1 METAR
6 DGGWKQGLLPE
17 GTRIGPWRVVRW
29 HGQGAH
35 GVLYQA
41 VQVRSPWPSPVALKL
56 ALAPE
61 DPRFAREVTLLTR
74 LHHPCIPRLLGHG
87 HWRHPAGTRHP
98 FIALEWVEGPSLYD
112 WARERNPSSRQVLLL
127 LAQLARALQAIHSAH
142 AVHRDV
148 KGGNILVRASDD
160 RPVLTDFGSGDY
172 QGSERLTWRS
182 MPPLTRAYRS
192 PEASRFAF
200 RFIHEPESHY
210 VARPSDDVFSLG
222 VTAYRLLTGLYPP
235 TQLHSVEAP
244 AWSPE
249 DAGPWSLRSL
259 NPRMA
264 PALGALVLR
273 MLSPQPEARG
283 TAQELAEALEFAAAR
298 AGTEADLPLFA
309 PSLLPRERPP
319 PSNLAPSWARV
330 PKSLLRL
337 TSLAVGLFLLLWLGQ
352 TVFQRADVSLL
363 RRQAPAEAGTS
374 EAGNV
379 AVGDGS
385 LTAPG
390 ASQQALSAS
399 GGIALELPSKP
410 LPGQHKPDAN
420 NRCPRKGQTAIHGG
434 CWVQLAMDA
443 ETCAANGADGYVY
456 KGRCYAPAFPPRRQ
470 PTSTQTPNARP

>member
-1 METAR
+1 METTR
-6 DGGWKQGLLPE
+6 DGGWKQGCLAE

-74 LHHPCIPRLLGHG
+74 LRHPCLPRLLGHG
-87 HWRHPAGTRHP
+87 HWRHPAGTHHP
-98 FIALEWVEGPSLYD
+98 FIALEWVEGTSLYD

-127 LAQLARALQAIHSAH
+127 FAQLTRALQAIHRAH

-182 MPPLTRAYRS
+182 MPPFTRAYRS

-210 VARPSDDVFSLG
+210 VARPSDDLFSLG
-222 VTAYRLLTGLYPP
+222 VTAYRLLTGRYPP
-235 TQLHSVEAP
+235 TQLPSAEAP
-244 AWSPE
+244 TWNPADE
-249 DAGPWSLRSL
+249 GPWSLRSL

-264 PALGALVLR
+264 SALEALVLR
-273 MLSPQPEARG
+273 MLSPLPEARG
-283 TAQELAEALEFAAAR
+283 TAQELAEALELAAAR
-298 AGTEADLPLFA
+298 AGAEAELPLFEPSRLPQER
-309 PSLLPRERPP
+309 PSLFRQA
-319 PSNLAPSWARV
+319 SAWA
-330 PKSLLRL
+330 LGLRSV
-337 TSLAVGLFLLLWLGQ
+337 TSLAVGLLLLWLGQ
-352 TVFQRADVSLL
+352 TVSQRANVSLL
-363 RRQAPAEAGTS
+363 RRLAPADAGARD
-374 EAGNV
+374 AGSV
-379 AVGDGS
+379 AVGDTS
-385 LTAPG
+385 LTAP
-390 ASQQALSAS
+390 SAS
-399 GGIALELPSKP
+399 HLAPSSEVIALDLPPTP
-410 LPGQHKPDAN
+410 LPGQSVPDTN
-420 NRCPRKGQTAIHGG
+420 GRCLRRGQVAINGG
-434 CWVQLAMDA
+434 CWIKFALDDEACA
-443 ETCAANGADGYVY
+443 ENADTTYVH

-470 PTSTQTPNARP
+470 PTSTQGPNVSP